1 MGREDSIG
9 SIEVGKYADLVVLD
23 QDITTVEPREISNI
37 KVLGTVMDGRFTHRD
52 GI

>member
-1 MGREDSIG
+1 MEEKIG

-23 QDITTVEPREISNI
+23 QNLFDVAPEDLTDV
-37 KVLGTVMDGRFTHRD
+37 KVLATMMDGGFTHRD